1 MTLKKSERQAVAA
14 FYAAGREVT
23 QCPPRTFALDA
34 SKALG
39 FRELGEASWRIA
51 QRAKAAR
58 RANEKLS
65 GTSEQRTSPQTRAAY
80 AAVARPDRT
89 AAEVAEILGVR
100 RKNAQ
105 TTLRKYGLPY
115 AKQSS
120 GKRPGQGVDEAQY
133 RELAQR
139 MTAEEMATH
148 LDRHVTTVRSN
159 LERIGIRAVPAENVG
174 RRGKR

>member
-1 MTLKKSERQAVAA
+1 MALKKSERQAVAA
-14 FYAAGREVT
+14 FYAAGRTVT

-34 SKALG
+34 SKAPSY
-39 FRELGEASWRIA
+39 REMNAAGYRIA
-51 QRAKAAR
+51 QRAKAFQ
-58 RANEKLS
+58 RA
-65 GTSEQRTSPQTRAAY
+65 EQASPPKTSPKTFEAY
-80 AAVARPDRT
+80 AAVARYNRT
-89 AAEVAEILGVR
+89 GAEVAAILGVR
-100 RKNAQ
+100 RKNALAQ
-105 TTLRKYGLPY
+105 LRKYGLPY

-159 LERIGIRAVPAENVG
+159 LERIGIRALPAENVG

>member
-23 QCPPRTFALDA
+23 QCPPRTFALDPT
-34 SKALG
+34 KALS
-39 FRELGEASWRIA
+39 FREQSEAGYRIA
-51 QRAKAAR
+51 QRAKAFQ
-58 RANEKLS
+58 RA
-65 GTSEQRTSPQTRAAY
+65 EQGAVPRTSPKTRAAY

-89 AAEVAEILGVR
+89 AAEVANLLGVR
-100 RKNAQ
+100 RKNALA
-105 TTLRKYGLPY
+105 TLRKYGLPY

-159 LERIGIRAVPAENVG
+159 LERIGIKAVPARNVG
-174 RRGKR
+174 RRGK

>member
-34 SKALG
+34 SKAPSY
-39 FRELGEASWRIA
+39 REMNAAGYRIA
-51 QRAKAAR
+51 QRAKALQ
-58 RANEKLS
+58 RA
-65 GTSEQRTSPQTRAAY
+65 EQGSTPKISPQTRAAY

-105 TTLRKYGLPY
+105 ATLRKYGLPY

-159 LERIGIRAVPAENVG
+159 LERIGIRAVPAMDNG
-174 RRGKR
+174 RRGKK